1 MRMQEWDARGIGSED
16 LLIDK
21 LSVTSTAACGV
32 VVEQESFKQFAEY
45 FAQPKPI
52 TAKLSECQD
61 KPVEEV
67 VEFLI
72 ADLQRAEQAIN
83 AWTIKSCIYLLPIAN
98 HKRAQ

>member
-1 MRMQEWDARGIGSED
+1 MLVQEWDARGIGSGD

-52 TAKLSECQD
+52 TAKL
-61 KPVEEV
+61 
-67 VEFLI
+67 
-72 ADLQRAEQAIN
+72 R
-83 AWTIKSCIYLLPIAN
+83 
-98 HKRAQ
+98 